1 MKALQGRFTV
11 TLHAC
16 DIDLDGGA
24 QGRFRET
31 TARMDGARGTLAFH
45 ESSKAGLYAL
55 LLI

>member
-31 TARMDGARGTLAFH
+31 TARMDGA
-45 ESSKAGLYAL
+45 
-55 LLI
+55 